1 MSEFQEDMIF
11 KNVNEEDTKLFLDI
25 LGIKSNKARI
35 MTQELRELDPTT
47 FVPDIILELDEEIRI
62 IELQSVKVHKVH
74 HKRFHVYL
82 AMADL
87 KFDKFGKKITLSVF
101 STAEKSKK
109 VRFNVNDDN
118 VFIYDVIGLKNYDT
132 SEIINK
138 INYKIENDIEI
149 TGKELIL
156 FALVPIIE
164 KTGEVEDYVEYVVN
178 TLLDLK
184 GLATSIKSLTYG
196 IEWLIV
202 DKFVVDE
209 KTRNVLCD
217 VLGDRMSLIHE
228 YARNKED
235 RLIRN
240 LLRAGN
246 SPQKIAKDAKIPL
259 SRVKRVERTL
269 KSQ

>member
-11 KNVNEEDTKLFLDI
+11 KNVNGEDTKLFLDI

-35 MTQELRELDPTT
+35 MVQELQELDPTT

-101 STAEKSKK
+101 ST
-109 VRFNVNDDN
+109 
-118 VFIYDVIGLKNYDT
+118 
-132 SEIINK
+132 
-138 INYKIENDIEI
+138 
-149 TGKELIL
+149 
-156 FALVPIIE
+156 
-164 KTGEVEDYVEYVVN
+164 
-178 TLLDLK
+178 
-184 GLATSIKSLTYG
+184 
-196 IEWLIV
+196 
-202 DKFVVDE
+202 VVDE

-269 KSQ
+269 KSK